1 MTFRRYKGDIINWGK
16 PPEANRTR
24 GVPPP
29 RGDEFA
35 PSGDSDIFTAIFH
48 IIRVRQ
54 GVIP

>member
-1 MTFRRYKGDIINWGK
+1 MTSHRYKGDIINRGK

-29 RGDEFA
+29 PGDEFA
-35 PSGDSDIFTAIFH
+35 PSGDSDISTANFH